1 MRPRVVQYNRLSN
14 PSKCHFGIIGQIY
27 TNSDQQPFSL
37 VDKMKPYT
45 YLYDVI
51 HDRLNKLIGAN
62 WGTILELDL
71 AKVPSGW
78 SVKKWL
84 HYARVNHIAVVNS
97 FNEGQYGAATGKI
110 AGGLNNNS
118 KGVLNAELGNSIQ
131 QYMNIL
137 EYIKTELGEVA
148 GINRQREGQVANR
161 ETVGGVERANLQSS
175 HITEWYFSTHDNLRK
190 RVYECFLET
199 AKIALK
205 GRSKKFQYLLPT
217 GVDKLVDIEG
227 DEFAE
232 SDYGLVCD
240 NGAETQQLQQM
251 LPQLA
256 QAALQNQLIDFSTLV
271 SLYMTASISEKRRLI
286 ENSEQRIKQSQQ
298 EAAQQEQQA
307 QQQQLQ
313 AQAELEQAKMQQA
326 DMINQR
332 DNETKIL
339 IANINAQTQLLK
351 DIPEDAPDVEEGAS
365 EEFKLNLAQKMK
377 EFDEKMKLEN
387 KKFEFEKEKHQD
399 DVQLKRAQI
408 RKQSNKSN
416 S

>member
-1 MRPRVVQYNRLSN
+1 
-14 PSKCHFGIIGQIY
+14 
-27 TNSDQQPFSL
+27 
-37 VDKMKPYT
+37 
-45 YLYDVI
+45 
-51 HDRLNKLIGAN
+51 
-62 WGTILELDL
+62 
-71 AKVPSGW
+71 
-78 SVKKWL
+78 
-84 HYARVNHIAVVNS
+84 
-97 FNEGQYGAATGKI
+97 
-110 AGGLNNNS
+110 
-118 KGVLNAELGNSIQ
+118 
-131 QYMNIL
+131 
-137 EYIKTELGEVA
+137 
-148 GINRQREGQVANR
+148 
-161 ETVGGVERANLQSS
+161 
-175 HITEWYFSTHDNLRK
+175 
-190 RVYECFLET
+190 
-199 AKIALK
+199 
-205 GRSKKFQYLLPT
+205 
-217 GVDKLVDIEG
+217 
-227 DEFAE
+227 
-232 SDYGLVCD
+232 
-240 NGAETQQLQQM
+240 
-251 LPQLA
+251 
-256 QAALQNQLIDFSTLV
+256 
-271 SLYMTASISEKRRLI
+271 MTASISEKRRLI